1 MPAPRAARLAQ
12 RKSVVPDPD
21 LYGDLSD
28 DSDSAPPA
36 PARPPAESLT
46 TTTSKGSRAKGSR
59 PVRGSTTTPGGRRRS
74 TRLSLESNEGAEGE
88 TAAGKAT
95 KGSSRAVKGGS
106 KGARAASPASG
117 KQAAAKRKRLGKDRA
132 DEDDERE
139 EDNEEDEVVP
149 PAASEMALKGRTG
162 AKRAKLER
170 VEVDEDSEEE
180 ATAPTGSQTNAPP
193 RRAFIPRAAVNQAAR
208 SNKPPPDYSTV
219 LVDASADDPEP
230 FPFTTHPPTPH
241 AAGQAKR
248 AATHTKQH
256 PRAKAPRTARQGP
269 LDDETTPD
277 DSALPVAS
285 TSRSAMTPPRRLPSD
300 SAPLHAQETPVQ
312 VKNIAFRQGAGTPAT
327 GGRSVKRASARG
339 SANRGSSIGGGF
351 EAVPHPQVADNKLY
365 RSTDADDPLAKRLR
379 SIVSWA
385 AQRTRDRIFRSE
397 DGELDPVQRV
407 AKEVVE
413 GFIAD
418 VCSLRVDTS
427 VPFQGK
433 EEQDPARLPPHP
445 QNESNAAKMK
455 ELEENYATIAH
466 EQTLRQSLEPLYSSF
481 FARRTQS
488 HASSSNSALA
498 TPVDLV
504 SLASSFDLSRP
515 APTSLE
521 EALELGRSLLAEAE
535 EDRVKGR
542 KVKGKG
548 KGKAEEEET
557 AAAEDALERAV
568 KKTLVETAHLR
579 HLTHRLSSFS
589 RVASAYV
596 SNRSAETHH
605 VLTVQAQQGLDPAP
619 SGGDQAAAP
628 TAAAGPGLASALGVV
643 GPSARP
649 LPASGTDP
657 RDLLRAIAGA
667 DARR

>member
-1 MPAPRAARLAQ
+1 
-12 RKSVVPDPD
+12 
-21 LYGDLSD
+21 
-28 DSDSAPPA
+28 
-36 PARPPAESLT
+36 
-46 TTTSKGSRAKGSR
+46 
-59 PVRGSTTTPGGRRRS
+59 
-74 TRLSLESNEGAEGE
+74 
-88 TAAGKAT
+88 
-95 KGSSRAVKGGS
+95 
-106 KGARAASPASG
+106 
-117 KQAAAKRKRLGKDRA
+117 
-132 DEDDERE
+132 
-139 EDNEEDEVVP
+139 
-149 PAASEMALKGRTG
+149 MALKGRTG

-170 VEVDEDSEEE
+170 VEADEDSEEE
-180 ATAPTGSQTNAPP
+180 APAPTGTPGSSEPSGALKQASTRLLDRVSRRVRRRP
-193 RRAFIPRAAVNQAAR
+193 RTLPFHNPSSHSACRRPSKTCGNTYKAT
-208 SNKPPPDYSTV
+208 STSK
-219 LVDASADDPEP
+219 SALH
-230 FPFTTHPPTPH
+230 THPSLTCRSRGSLADPPCSPFRH
-241 AAGQAKR
+241 AQ
-248 AATHTKQH
+248 
-256 PRAKAPRTARQGP
+256 APRTARQGP

-327 GGRSVKRASARG
+327 GGRSVKRTSARG

-351 EAVPHPQVADNKLY
+351 EGESVGPSYATLPHSKLTIDSPPPLSPTAVPHPQVADDKLY
-365 RSTDADDPLAKRLR
+365 RSTDGDDPLAKRLR

-397 DGELDPVQRV
+397 GGELDPVQRV

-427 VPFQGK
+427 VPF
-433 EEQDPARLPPHP
+433 

-488 HASSSNSALA
+488 HASSSNSALV

-521 EALELGRSLLAEAE
+521 EAVELGRSLLAEAE
-535 EDRVKGR
+535 EDRVKGK

-548 KGKAEEEET
+548 KGKAGEEEN

-568 KKTLVETAHLR
+568 KKTLVEVRFRLRHLFPPQTEPALSVRRQTAHLR

-628 TAAAGPGLASALGVV
+628 TTAAGPGLASAPGVV

-649 LPASGTDP
+649 LPGSGMDP
-657 RDLLRAIAGA
+657 RICYARSRGRCETMRVPAIPSAKRPRGGGRQ
-667 DARR
+667 DHDGG